1 MVPDPGESPL
11 ADRLP
16 EEEAHDLLPSR
27 AGAASGA
34 AAACL
39 GEALADRSC
48 EPVEDP
54 GGIPGDRP
62 EREPG
67 RGEDAVPSAEKDRPV
82 KSAFCHIEQIFGIV
96 LYFYYAYSVVES
108 RI

>member
-1 MVPDPGESPL
+1 MSPG
-11 ADRLP
+11 RLP
-16 EEEAHDLLPSR
+16 GGAVRDGAEAQRGRHRGCD
-27 AGAASGA
+27 A

-39 GEALADRSC
+39 VEALADRSC

-82 KSAFCHIEQIFGIV
+82 KAVCKRG
-96 LYFYYAYSVVES
+96 L
-108 RI
+108 

>member
-1 MVPDPGESPL
+1 MSPV
-11 ADRLP
+11 RLP
-16 EEEAHDLLPSR
+16 GGAVRDGAEAQRGRHRGCD
-27 AGAASGA
+27 A
-34 AAACL
+34 AAARL
-39 GEALADRSC
+39 GEALADR
-48 EPVEDP
+48 VEDP